1 MQAGIVEDITTSN
14 YKVEY
19 MYMYNI
25 YNWKKGATRTQL
37 KMGEGKV
44 VGFAELCMV
53 IKQYMF
59 Y

>member
-1 MQAGIVEDITTSN
+1 LQAGIVEDITTSN

-19 MYMYNI
+19 MYNV
-25 YNWKKGATRTQL
+25 YNWKKRATRTQL

-53 IKQYMF
+53 KQYMF